1 MDPNRNPPLHLTP
14 LGCDPVRLYDDE
26 DVDAALR
33 RDLAVSRDAVANGID
48 YVAIESEL
56 LALVA
61 GDPTR
66 DACG

>member
-14 LGCDPVRLYDDE
+14 LGSDPVRLHDDE
-26 DVDAALR
+26 DIDAAMR

-48 YVAIESEL
+48 YVAIEAEL